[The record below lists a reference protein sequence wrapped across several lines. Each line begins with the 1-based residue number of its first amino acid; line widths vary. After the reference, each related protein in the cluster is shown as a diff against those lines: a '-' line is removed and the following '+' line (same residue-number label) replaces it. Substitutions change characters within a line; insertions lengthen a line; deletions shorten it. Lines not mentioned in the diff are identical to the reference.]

1 MEHVVHQLQAFLAVQ
16 HLCHDA
22 QSAEVVQN
30 IRLNMDQPRLC
41 LLHGFRFNTEGQ
53 VLGLGQAVVALR
65 QLRAEHLAVFLT
77 DIVESVVL
85 QRDPDAFLKICRIS
99 TQIHKRQLK
108 VHGAVEEVQ
117 ETAPFIKDG
126 CLILLLGKLIIDVLK
141 LNCLGIIV

>member
-1 MEHVVHQLQAFLAVQ
+1 MHQLQAFLSIQ
-16 HLCHDA
+16 HLRHNA
-22 QSAEVVQN
+22 QSAEVVQD
-30 IRLNMDQPRLC
+30 IRLDMDQPRLC
-41 LLHGFRFNTEGQ
+41 LLHRFRFNTEGQ
-53 VLGLGQAVVALR
+53 VLGLGQTVVALG
-65 QLRAEHLAVFLT
+65 QLCAEHFAVFLA

-85 QRDPDAFLKICRIS
+85 QRDPDAFLKVRRIGA
-99 TQIHKRQLK
+99 QVHKRQLE